1 MVYGQALGEAAP
13 AEALLALAGL
23 IKEALAGKQDADK
36 PRTWAAAEALA
47 GLLASGALFVPGPGE
62 QLSHAFLPHCVL
74 HTFVP
79 LSAHST
85 ASDIRFVAR
94 LHSHCMVMLQQPDC

>member
-13 AEALLALAGL
+13 AEALLALAGP

-47 GLLASGALFVPGPGE
+47 GLLASGALFVPGPGGSVG
-62 QLSHAFLPHCVL
+62 LAILTAFS
-74 HTFVP
+74 VP
-79 LSAHST
+79 V
-85 ASDIRFVAR
+85 FN
-94 LHSHCMVMLQQPDC
+94 